1 VPKPVD
7 ITHLRA
13 SIARLS
19 EAREQIKLWSEIE
32 REEKL
37 LILDAVAEGIG
48 SISGVP
54 AVTVTDQVRRGLDT
68 TRLKQEYPQIAADFA
83 TETSYKVVRVL

>member
-1 VPKPVD
+1 MSRLVD

-19 EAREQIKLWSEIE
+19 EAREQIKAWTEIE
-32 REEKL
+32 KQEKT

-48 SISGVP
+48 SVSGVP

-68 TRLKQEYPQIAADFA
+68 TRLKLEYPQLAVDFA
-83 TETSYKVVRVL
+83 TEISYKVVRVL